1 MEIALSAPIS
11 QKKGRGGARFDDRLD
26 EQDGN
31 HPVFRTPATIPSGA
45 ESLFQ
50 NH

>member
-1 MEIALSAPIS
+1 MEIAMGASIS
-11 QKKGRGGARFDDRLD
+11 QMKGRGGARFDGRLD

-31 HPVFRTPATIPSGA
+31 HPVFRIPAAIPSGA
-45 ESLFQ
+45 ELLFQ